1 MSNDPQIV
9 APKGSHLK
17 EDNPSFLRS
26 YFSKWLPFLSF
37 SLLLLIGVG
46 LIIWG
51 AFCNSPEKDIL
62 ISFGASLASTGLSS
76 FLIDFFSCLY
86 RWKQKKQDS
95 DYYLCLLNLQ
105 LDSMLGQIFSHLG
118 LSYSDVFDQKKE
130 GELFRTLAS
139 VKLEK
144 QTEFLKRTQ
153 LTIDSFGSVILFRI
167 DLLLKDESFFL
178 SNKTMDISTIN
189 ALKVLRDLLSSFSE
203 RGYLNADLPTIRGI
217 LDEIEHFRN
226 CSKKLSVD

>member
-1 MSNDPQIV
+1 MPNGPLIV

-17 EDNPSFLRS
+17 EANPSFFHS

-37 SLLLLIGVG
+37 LLLLFIGVG
-46 LIIWG
+46 LIVWG
-51 AFCNSPEKDIL
+51 AFRNSPEKDIL
-62 ISFGASLASTGLSS
+62 ISLGASLAATGLSS

-95 DYYLCLLNLQ
+95 DYYLLLLNLQ
-105 LDSMLGQIFSHLG
+105 LDSMLDQVFSHLG
-118 LSYSDVFDQKKE
+118 LSYNNVFDQKKE
-130 GELFRTLAS
+130 EELFRALAS
-139 VKLEK
+139 TKQEN
-144 QTEFLKRTQ
+144 QTEFLKRSQ

-189 ALKVLRDLLSSFSE
+189 SLKVLRDLLSSFIE

-217 LDEIEHFRN
+217 LGEIEHFRN

>member
-1 MSNDPQIV
+1 
-9 APKGSHLK
+9 
-17 EDNPSFLRS
+17 
-26 YFSKWLPFLSF
+26 
-37 SLLLLIGVG
+37 
-46 LIIWG
+46 
-51 AFCNSPEKDIL
+51 
-62 ISFGASLASTGLSS
+62 
-76 FLIDFFSCLY
+76 
-86 RWKQKKQDS
+86 
-95 DYYLCLLNLQ
+95 
-105 LDSMLGQIFSHLG
+105 MLGQIFSHLG

>member
-1 MSNDPQIV
+1 MPNGPLIV
-9 APKGSHLK
+9 APKSSHLK
-17 EDNPSFLRS
+17 EANPSYLHS

-37 SLLLLIGVG
+37 LLLFLIGVG

-51 AFCNSPEKDIL
+51 APCNSPKKDIL
-62 ISFGASLASTGLSS
+62 ISLGASLASTGLSS
-76 FLIDFFSCLY
+76 FLIDFFSCWY

-118 LSYSDVFDQKKE
+118 LSYSGVFNQKKE
-130 GELFRTLAS
+130 EEFFRALAS
-139 VKLEK
+139 IDQEK
-144 QTEFLKRTQ
+144 QTKFLERTQ

-189 ALKVLRDLLSSFSE
+189 SLKVLRNLLSSFSE
-203 RGYLNADLPTIRGI
+203 KGYLNADLPTIRGI